1 MACDMRIMNMQPGFL
16 REAAERRR
24 KEALAKLAQALKEKT
39 ARVVIGSN
47 GAVAFQGWNERNG
60 ISDVC
65 AYRALTAAN
74 SAELRAA
81 VARAEAMSGRKLNP
95 QAVGAGVHSHDG
107 GNTWHAGH

>member
-1 MACDMRIMNMQPGFL
+1 MPCDTAIKGMQPGFL
-16 REAAERRR
+16 RERAEARR
-24 KEALAKLAQALKEKT
+24 KEALAKLAQALKDKT

-47 GAVAFQGWNERNG
+47 GAVAFAGAWERNG

-81 VARAEAMSGRKLNP
+81 VMRAEVTAGRKVNP
-95 QAVGAGVHSHDG
+95 QAVGAGIHSHDG
-107 GNTWHAGH
+107 GKTWHPGH